1 MQLPVRVPANK
12 GKKVLL
18 EGDEEE
24 GGRVGSRQLQ
34 GEAAEVQ
41 VPIVA
46 IKWVH
51 EVVSLVVDVD
61 LGEGVVGE
69 DRVYQ
74 YQIPGGI

>member
-46 IKWVH
+46 IN
-51 EVVSLVVDVD
+51 
-61 LGEGVVGE
+61 
-69 DRVYQ
+69 
-74 YQIPGGI
+74 